1 MKISKRHIILGIICL
16 ISAIL
21 RCISSISIIIPY
33 LAFCLCSFVIGMKGK
48 KAFGIMIVL
57 LLGLVGLPVF
67 KFVYATFTTSFM
79 ATLLT
84 SILTS
89 LVQTCV
95 YFGLFILANSWISK
109 EKISFS
115 YINFIFYNSDII
127 LSIEFIRR

>member
-21 RCISSISIIIPY
+21 RCISSISIMIPY

-67 KFVYATFTTSFM
+67 EFVYATFTTSFM

-89 LVQTCV
+89 LVHTLVSKCFCIDRQSNGSDSQT
-95 YFGLFILANSWISK
+95 
-109 EKISFS
+109 
-115 YINFIFYNSDII
+115 
-127 LSIEFIRR
+127 